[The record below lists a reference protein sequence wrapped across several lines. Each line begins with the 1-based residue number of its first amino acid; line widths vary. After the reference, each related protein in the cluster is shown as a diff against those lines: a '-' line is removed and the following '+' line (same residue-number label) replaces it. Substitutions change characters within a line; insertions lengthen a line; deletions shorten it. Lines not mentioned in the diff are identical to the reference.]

1 MTSTK
6 PKDPPRACD
15 DAPGT
20 DTDDVYLP
28 VCCGE
33 FGVRQAARFRGL
45 WETTWSQDR
54 RQHDKKAKSVTP
66 SSPEALTRTPKKVS
80 PGK

>member
-6 PKDPPRACD
+6 PKVSIRPRD
-15 DAPGT
+15 NAPGA
-20 DTDDVYLP
+20 DPDDLYLP

-33 FGVRQAARFRGL
+33 FGVRQAAGFRDL

-54 RQHDKKAKSVTP
+54 RQYGEKAKSVTP
-66 SSPEALTRTPKKVS
+66 SSPKALTRTPKKNS